1 MFIHLETPPLLWT
14 INSILQFH
22 SKNFNKIIF
31 SFKTIKEVGHNSI
44 KEENSIRIQE
54 EEEDLILSTSKGH
67 HITIMMMLRIIKS
80 QIFYHNNQTL
90 IFKIKRKTF
99 IQIKILIK
107 TSNSIKHKIGMQV
120 NLIITKEVIFRRE
133 EEHLAVLIIDLI
145 ISRI

>member
-31 SFKTIKEVGHNSI
+31 SFKIIKEAGHNSI

-67 HITIMMMLRIIKS
+67 HITIMMILRIIKS
-80 QIFYHNNQTL
+80 QIFNHNNQTL

-120 NLIITKEVIFRRE
+120 NSIITKEVIFRRE

>member
-31 SFKTIKEVGHNSI
+31 SFKIIKEVGHNSI
-44 KEENSIRIQE
+44 KEETSIRIQE

-67 HITIMMMLRIIKS
+67 HITILMMLRIIKS

>member
-31 SFKTIKEVGHNSI
+31 SFKIIKEVGHNSI

-80 QIFYHNNQTL
+80 QIFNHNNQTL